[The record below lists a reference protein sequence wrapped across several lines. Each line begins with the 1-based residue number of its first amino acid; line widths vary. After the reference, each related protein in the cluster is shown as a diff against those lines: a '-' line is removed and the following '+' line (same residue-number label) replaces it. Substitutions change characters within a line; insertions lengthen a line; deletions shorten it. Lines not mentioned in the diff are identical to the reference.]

1 MYQEDICLSISISL
15 LRANTNW
22 RSLLST
28 TMLKLVARR
37 QSVHKNVYRLGIPFH
52 GSRARPAI
60 MMPAMSPLCNEAT
73 ITRWMKKEGESFVAG
88 DSLLQIESDVAVV
101 DVVAESPGI
110 IGKILIPA
118 GTRCAYQQVI
128 ATVAKNVEDLAQLR
142 VQGQAPPPPPATYV
156 SPSAF
161 SRPSPPHVYSPAP
174 RRASTTAPHL
184 ERSPSPLMNSVIHRD
199 TQHFHSAT
207 SRGMST
213 AHSGRSAPTPI
224 TASAPS
230 SSQVEGAA
238 LRRKIVS
245 SIGKV
250 SATKASDRE
259 TSNYFDGIL

>member
-1 MYQEDICLSISISL
+1 
-15 LRANTNW
+15 
-22 RSLLST
+22 
-28 TMLKLVARR
+28 MLKLVARR
-37 QSVHKNVYRLGIPFH
+37 QSVHKNVYKLGIRAFH

-142 VQGQAPPPPPATYV
+142 AQGQAPPPPPTTFV

-161 SRPSPPHVYSPAP
+161 SRASPPHVYSPAP
-174 RRASTTAPHL
+174 RRASTTTPHL
-184 ERSPSPLMNSVIHRD
+184 ERSPSPVMNSVIHRSSAD

-213 AHSGRSAPTPI
+213 APGFYSGRSAPTPI
-224 TASAPS
+224 AASAPS

>member
-1 MYQEDICLSISISL
+1 
-15 LRANTNW
+15 
-22 RSLLST
+22 
-28 TMLKLVARR
+28 MLKLTSTVARR
-37 QSVHKNVYRLGIPFH
+37 QSVNKNVYKLGIRAFH
-52 GSRARPAI
+52 ESRTRPAI

-142 VQGQAPPPPPATYV
+142 AQGQAPPPPPATFV

-161 SRPSPPHVYSPAP
+161 PRASAPHIYSPAP
-174 RRASTTAPHL
+174 RRSSAPTPHL
-184 ERSPSPLMNSVIHRD
+184 ERSSSPLMNSAIHRSSVD
-199 TQHFHSAT
+199 THHYHSAT
-207 SRGMST
+207 ARGMST
-213 AHSGRSAPTPI
+213 GSGFQSGRSAPTPI
-224 TASAPS
+224 PASAS
-230 SSQVEGAA
+230 SASQVEGAA
-238 LRRKIVS
+238 LRSKIVS

-250 SATKASDRE
+250 SPTKASDRE

>member
-1 MYQEDICLSISISL
+1 
-15 LRANTNW
+15 
-22 RSLLST
+22 
-28 TMLKLVARR
+28 MLKLATRR

-142 VQGQAPPPPPATYV
+142 AQGQAPPPAQYV

-161 SRPSPPHVYSPAP
+161 SRTSPPNIYSPAP

-184 ERSPSPLMNSVIHRD
+184 ERSPSPLMNSVIHRSSAD

-213 AHSGRSAPTPI
+213 APGFHSGRSAPTPI
-224 TASAPS
+224 AASVPS
-230 SSQVEGAA
+230 TSQVEGAA

-245 SIGKV
+245 SMGKV

>member
-1 MYQEDICLSISISL
+1 
-15 LRANTNW
+15 
-22 RSLLST
+22 
-28 TMLKLVARR
+28 
-37 QSVHKNVYRLGIPFH
+37 
-52 GSRARPAI
+52 

-73 ITRWMKKEGESFVAG
+73 ITRWMKKEGESFAAG

-142 VQGQAPPPPPATYV
+142 AQGQAPPPPPATFV

-161 SRPSPPHVYSPAP
+161 SRASPPHVYSPAP
-174 RRASTTAPHL
+174 RRASTTVPHL
-184 ERSPSPLMNSVIHRD
+184 ERSPSPLMNSVIHRSSAD

-213 AHSGRSAPTPI
+213 GFHSGRSAPT
-224 TASAPS
+224 ASAPS
-230 SSQVEGAA
+230 PSQVEGAA

>member
-1 MYQEDICLSISISL
+1 M
-15 LRANTNW
+15 LRLT
-22 RSLLST
+22 ST
-28 TMLKLVARR
+28 VARR
-37 QSVHKNVYRLGIPFH
+37 QSIQKNVYKLGIRAFN

-128 ATVAKNVEDLAQLR
+128 ATVAKNAEELAQLR
-142 VQGQAPPPPPATYV
+142 AQGQAPPPPPATFV

-161 SRPSPPHVYSPAP
+161 PRASAPPVYSPAP
-174 RRASTTAPHL
+174 RRSSTPAAHF
-184 ERSPSPLMNSVIHRD
+184 ERSPSPLTNSVIHRSSAD
-199 TQHFHSAT
+199 THHHHTAT

-213 AHSGRSAPTPI
+213 GHGYQSGRSAPTPI
-224 TASAPS
+224 PTSTPS

-250 SATKASDRE
+250 STTKSLDRE
-259 TSNYFDGIL
+259 TSSYFDGIL